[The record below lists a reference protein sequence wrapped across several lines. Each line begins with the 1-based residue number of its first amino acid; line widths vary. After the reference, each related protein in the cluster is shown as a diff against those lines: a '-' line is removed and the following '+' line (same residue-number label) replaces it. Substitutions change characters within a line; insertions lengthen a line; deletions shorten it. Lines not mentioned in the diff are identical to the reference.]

1 MLSRKFISGNQ
12 TMSNQCLSSSTSEIN
27 IDDDDDDSNTVS
39 IDVDSNSQLKY
50 NNYPQSVTTDNEH
63 KPYRRRKQPKFKV
76 SHRIRLKIYGSSY
89 FRRQNLIE

>member
-1 MLSRKFISGNQ
+1 MLSRKFIASNQ
-12 TMSNQCLSSSTSEIN
+12 MMSNQCLSSSTSEIN
-27 IDDDDDDSNTVS
+27 IDDDDSNTVS

-50 NNYPQSVTTDNEH
+50 NNHPQSITTDNEH

-76 SHRIRLKIYGSSY
+76 SHRIRLKKYGSSY